1 VPKALASL
9 PNFFKD
15 FKESTRMAAKDA
27 VAVVG
32 AMVAAKVAVVGA
44 MVATKVAVVGAMGAE
59 EFHHII
65 ANRWF

>member
-1 VPKALASL
+1 MPKALASL
-9 PNFFKD
+9 SKY

>member
-1 VPKALASL
+1 METGGTGELPKSLASL
-9 PNFFKD
+9 SKD

-44 MVATKVAVVGAMGAE
+44 RGAE
-59 EFHHII
+59 ESHHII
-65 ANRWF
+65 AHRWF

>member
-1 VPKALASL
+1 MASL

-44 MVATKVAVVGAMGAE
+44 MVATKVAVAVVGAE

>member
-1 VPKALASL
+1 MPKALASL
-9 PNFFKD
+9 SKY
-15 FKESTRMAAKDA
+15 FKESTRMAATDA

-44 MVATKVAVVGAMGAE
+44 MGAE

-65 ANRWF
+65 AHRWF

>member
-1 VPKALASL
+1 VETGGGELPKSLASL
-9 PNFFKD
+9 SKD

-32 AMVAAKVAVVGA
+32 AM
-44 MVATKVAVVGAMGAE
+44 GAE

>member
-1 VPKALASL
+1 MPKALL

-44 MVATKVAVVGAMGAE
+44 MGAE

>member
-1 VPKALASL
+1 MGSLSKALASL
-9 PNFFKD
+9 

-44 MVATKVAVVGAMGAE
+44 MVAAKVAVVGAMGAE

>member
-1 VPKALASL
+1 MPKPKHLHKSSR
-9 PNFFKD
+9 
-15 FKESTRMAAKDA
+15 ESTRMAAKDA

-59 EFHHII
+59 EFH
-65 ANRWF
+65 

>member
-1 VPKALASL
+1 
-9 PNFFKD
+9 
-15 FKESTRMAAKDA
+15 MAAKDA